1 MPAVRS
7 RGDRVVPKAKPRT
20 DAYVGLLGV
29 SLLALGVAL
38 LFAFLEWNSYEGK
51 PKAVQAPARAPVSG
65 PGPGAPVIN
74 TPQGAGAAGNPQ
86 GAGMQGAPQQG
97 GGVQGGQPG
106 LPQGGQPGKK

>member
-7 RGDRVVPKAKPRT
+7 RGDRVVPKAKPRA
-20 DAYVGLLGV
+20 DAYVGVLGV
-29 SLLALGVAL
+29 SLLALGVAT

-65 PGPGAPVIN
+65 GPGPNVPAVN
-74 TPQGAGAAGNPQ
+74 PQGAGAAGNPQ
-86 GAGMQGAPQQG
+86 GAGMQGAPPP

-106 LPQGGQPGKK
+106 VPPGGQQPPKK